1 MVNSFNVTILGSS
14 SALPTSQRNTTAQ
27 MINHAERFFLVDC
40 GEGTQIQLRRFQI
53 RFFRIDNI
61 FISHMHGDHFFGL
74 PGLLNTFNL
83 LGRKKDLHL
92 YGPPKLKIFIEAIES
107 FALHHLSYKIVFHP
121 LTFEDKTLIYE
132 NKFLSVYS
140 FPVSHKIPTCGF
152 SFEEKKMPRNIL
164 KDAIEKYQIPI
175 KDIKAIKDGSDFKTE
190 DGTIIPNDEITIDS
204 PEPRKYAFCTDT
216 QYDENV
222 VSYIKHVNVLYHEA
236 TFQND
241 MAEHAAETQHS
252 TAGDAGKIANKA
264 GAKKLLLGH
273 FSSRYKDFK
282 QFIADA
288 NEEFSNEIVTVEDG
302 MKIEIS

>member
-14 SALPTSQRNTTAQ
+14 SALPTSHRNTTAQ
-27 MINHAERFFLVDC
+27 LINHAERFFLVDC

-92 YGPPKLKIFIEAIES
+92 YAPPILKTFIDAIES
-107 FALHHLSYKIVFHP
+107 FALHHLSYTIVFHP
-121 LTFEDKTLIYE
+121 LTFDDKTLIYE
-132 NKFLSVYS
+132 NKLLRVFS

-152 SFEEKKMPRNIL
+152 IFEEKKIPRNII
-164 KDAIEKYQIPI
+164 KQAIKKYNISI
-175 KDIKAIKDGSDFKTE
+175 KEIRNIKDGNDYQLP
-190 DGTIIPNDEITIDS
+190 DGTIVLNDEITIDS

-216 QYDENV
+216 RYDEKIIP
-222 VSYIKHVNVLYHEA
+222 YIYGVDVLYHEA

-241 MAEHAAETQHS
+241 MVKHAAETKHS
-252 TAGDAGKIANKA
+252 TAGEAGKIAKGA
-264 GAKKLLLGH
+264 EAKKLLLGH
-273 FSSRYKDFK
+273 FSSRYKDFN
-282 QFIADA
+282 QFVFEAAKI
-288 NEEFSNEIVTVEDG
+288 FQNEIVTVEDG
-302 MKIEIS
+302 MTINI